1 MLPKGACAA
10 TFVEK
15 RNLPGSSSPGH
26 GDAGYSLVVTET
38 DRSKG

>member
-1 MLPKGACAA
+1 MLPKRARTA
-10 TFVEK
+10 TIVEK
-15 RNLPGSSSPGH
+15 CNLPGSSSPGC